1 MKNTLEF
8 IAAGAEV
15 TRYHT
20 VFTHHRETV
29 GHHSHGVA
37 MMVLMLKPDASAS
50 LLKAALYHDLAEQV
64 VGDIPSPAK
73 RRFDLSERLEQLE
86 FDVIEQAGIQQ
97 PMLTAEEARVLK
109 LADIAQGALFC
120 AREVQLGN
128 VRLAPVFQR
137 YMGYAIEKG
146 LEGREAQVFT
156 AISEIINEG

>member
-1 MKNTLEF
+1 MKDTIQF

-20 VFTHHRETV
+20 VFTFNNETV

-37 MMVLMLKPDASAS
+37 MMVLMIKPDASAS

-73 RRFDLSERLEQLE
+73 RRFGLSERLDKLE
-86 FDVIEQAGIQQ
+86 LSVIEEAGIEN
-97 PMLTAEEARVLK
+97 PVLTDEEARVLK

-120 AREVQLGN
+120 AREIQLGN
-128 VRLAPVFQR
+128 ARLIPVFTR
-137 YMGYAIEKG
+137 YIIYASEKN
-146 LEGREAQVFT
+146 LEGREAHLFN
-156 AISEIINEG
+156 AIREIANER

>member
-1 MKNTLEF
+1 MKDTLEF
-8 IAAGAEV
+8 IAAGADV

-20 VFTHHRETV
+20 VFTLKQETV

-37 MMVLMLKPDASAS
+37 MMVLMMKPDASAS

-73 RRFDLSERLEQLE
+73 RRFDLGKRLDELE
-86 FDVIEQAGIQQ
+86 HSVIEEAGIEQ
-97 PMLTAEEARVLK
+97 PKLSEEDVRTLK

-128 VRLAPVFQR
+128 VRLIPVYKR
-137 YMGYAIEKG
+137 YISYAIELG
-146 LEGREAQVFT
+146 LEGREAHLFT
-156 AISEIINEG
+156 AITEIANER

>member
-1 MKNTLEF
+1 MKDTLEF

-20 VFTHHRETV
+20 VFTINKETV

-37 MMVLMLKPDASAS
+37 MMVLMMKPDASAS

-73 RRFDLSERLEQLE
+73 RRFDLGQRLDQLE
-86 FDVIEQAGIQQ
+86 FDIIEQAGVQQ
-97 PMLTAEEARVLK
+97 PMLTAEEARTLK

-128 VRLAPVFQR
+128 VRLEPVFNR
-137 YMGYAIEKG
+137 YVSYAIEMG
-146 LEGREAQVFT
+146 LEGREAALFT
-156 AISEIINEG
+156 AISEIYNER

>member
-1 MKNTLEF
+1 MKDTIQF

-20 VFTHHRETV
+20 VFTFNNETV

-37 MMVLMLKPDASAS
+37 MMVLMMKPDASAS

-73 RRFDLSERLEQLE
+73 RQFGLGERLDKLE
-86 FDVIEQAGIQQ
+86 LAVIAEAGIEN
-97 PMLTAEEARVLK
+97 PKLTDEEARVLK

-120 AREVQLGN
+120 AREMQLGN
-128 VRLAPVFQR
+128 VRLAPVYSR
-137 YMGYAIEKG
+137 YLSYAFTLG
-146 LEGREAQVFT
+146 LEGRAEKVFN
-156 AISEIINEG
+156 AITEIAHES

>member
-1 MKNTLEF
+1 MKDTLEF

-20 VFTHHRETV
+20 VFTINKETV

-37 MMVLMLKPDASAS
+37 MMVLMIKPDASAS

-73 RRFDLSERLEQLE
+73 RRFDLGKRLDELE
-86 FDVIEQAGIQQ
+86 HAVIREAGIEQ
-97 PMLTAEEARVLK
+97 PELNDEEVRVLK

-128 VRLAPVFQR
+128 VRLVPVFAR
-137 YMGYAIEKG
+137 YLKYAIEMN
-146 LEGREAQVFT
+146 LEGREAHLFT
-156 AISEIINEG
+156 AISEIYNER

>member
-1 MKNTLEF
+1 MKDTIQF

-20 VFTHHRETV
+20 VFTFNNETV

-37 MMVLMLKPDASAS
+37 MMVLMMKPDASAS

-73 RRFDLSERLEQLE
+73 RQFGLGERLDKLE
-86 FDVIEQAGIQQ
+86 LAVIAEAGIEN
-97 PMLTAEEARVLK
+97 PKLTDEEARMLK

-120 AREVQLGN
+120 ARELSLGN
-128 VRLAPVFQR
+128 KRMRRIFDRYLSYAEELALV
-137 YMGYAIEKG
+137 
-146 LEGREAQVFT
+146 GRER
-156 AISEIINEG
+156 EIFNMIKEYAA